1 MKIAQVYPHSVI
13 SVPHVGIFD
22 ALAIVNYEIGRRLA
36 QTHAVVTYPKC
47 GPGQRELERH
57 EGVTYR
63 RMSER
68 FDSIVNLLR
77 IFDKGVLKPGRPF
90 RLSPFYYA
98 HYARRVALDIR
109 ARQCQLIHIHSVTN
123 FIPVMRAFN
132 PKAHVALHMHDHSLS
147 DFDPAIVGPRLEQ
160 ASLILG
166 CSDFVV
172 DAVRKRFPVVAARC
186 HTLYNG
192 VDRRF
197 LEINAD
203 PARSQ
208 SVLFVGRLC
217 PEKGVQVL
225 LEAMRRL
232 PPSQAIPEVNL
243 VGPLDV
249 APKEFVDPFCK
260 DPLFKGL
267 EGFYSRPTAFNE
279 QLHRQ
284 AALLGGRAVLH
295 GRVLNSDIGEH
306 YAKAGIFVFPSLWHE
321 PFGIPVIE
329 AMAAGLPV
337 VATRGGALPEI
348 VVHGETGFLV
358 ERGDADGLS
367 NAISTLLANPA
378 LRARMGAAG
387 RARVREMFTWEHCV
401 YRLNQLYALS
411 TERTGSDQF
420 LLGMSSPLATAGRT
434 TNASSALVTC
444 VKSAMPTSS
453 PAP

>member
-1 MKIAQVYPHSVI
+1 MRIAQVYPHSVI
-13 SVPHVGIFD
+13 SVPHAEIFD

-36 QTHAVVTYPKC
+36 RTHAVVTYPKC
-47 GPGQRELERH
+47 GPGQREIERH

-63 RMSER
+63 RMSEG
-68 FDSIVNLLR
+68 FDAFVNLLK
-77 IFDKGVLKPGRPF
+77 ILDKRLLKPDRPF

-123 FIPVMRAFN
+123 FIPIMHAVNPRA
-132 PKAHVALHMHDHSLS
+132 HLVLHMHDHSLA
-147 DFDPAIVGPRLEQ
+147 DFDPAVVGPRLEHT
-160 ASLILG
+160 SLILG
-166 CSDFVV
+166 CSDFVI

-197 LEINAD
+197 LEVRSD

-208 SVLFVGRLC
+208 SVLFLGRLC
-217 PEKGVQVL
+217 PEKGVHVL

-232 PPSQAIPEVNL
+232 PAGQPRELDL

-249 APKEFVDPFCK
+249 APKEFVDPFCQ

-267 EGFYSRPTAFNE
+267 EGFYSRPATYQE
-279 QLHRQ
+279 QLRRQ
-284 AALLGGRAVLH
+284 AAGLGGRATLH

-306 YAKAGIFVFPSLWHE
+306 YAKAGLFVFPSLWHE

-358 ERGDADGLS
+358 DRGDTEGLR

-387 RARVREMFTWEHCV
+387 RERVRNLFTWEHCV
-401 YRLNQLYALS
+401 LRLNQLYALA
-411 TERTGSDQF
+411 TERTGSDDQVRF
-420 LLGMSSPLATAGRT
+420 GISSPVTTAGRS
-434 TNASSALVTC
+434 TNAPSALVTC
-444 VKSAMPTSS
+444 GKSPIPTRS
-453 PAP
+453 PAS

>member
-13 SVPHVGIFD
+13 SVPHAEIFD

-47 GPGQRELERH
+47 GKGQRELERH

-77 IFDKGVLKPGRPF
+77 VLDKGVLKPERPF

-123 FIPVMRAFN
+123 FIPVMRAVN
-132 PKAHVALHMHDHSLS
+132 PKAHVVLHMHDHSLS
-147 DFDPAIVGPRLEQ
+147 DFDPAVVGPRLEQ
-160 ASLILG
+160 ASLIVG
-166 CSDFVV
+166 CSDFVI
-172 DAVRKRFPVVAARC
+172 DSVRKRFPTVASRC

-197 LEINAD
+197 LDIHSD
-203 PARSQ
+203 PARSS

-217 PEKGVQVL
+217 PEKGVHVL
-225 LEAMRRL
+225 LDAVSKL
-232 PPSQAIPEVNL
+232 PANQPLPEVNL

-249 APKEFVDPFCK
+249 APKEFVDPLSQ

-267 EGFYSRPTAFNE
+267 ESYYSRPTTFQE
-279 QLHRQ
+279 QLQRQ
-284 AALLGGRAVLH
+284 AAGLGDRAILH

-358 ERGDADGLS
+358 ERGDVEGLS
-367 NAISTLLANPA
+367 KAISTLVVNPA

-420 LLGMSSPLATAGRT
+420 LLGMSNPRTTAGRA

-444 VKSAMPTSS
+444 ANSAMPTSS

>member
-1 MKIAQVYPHSVI
+1 V
-13 SVPHVGIFD
+13 
-22 ALAIVNYEIGRRLA
+22 
-36 QTHAVVTYPKC
+36 
-47 GPGQRELERH
+47 
-57 EGVTYR
+57 
-63 RMSER
+63 
-68 FDSIVNLLR
+68 
-77 IFDKGVLKPGRPF
+77 
-90 RLSPFYYA
+90 
-98 HYARRVALDIR
+98 
-109 ARQCQLIHIHSVTN
+109 
-123 FIPVMRAFN
+123 
-132 PKAHVALHMHDHSLS
+132 
-147 DFDPAIVGPRLEQ
+147 VGPRLEQ
-160 ASLILG
+160 AALILG

-172 DAVRKRFPVVAARC
+172 DAVRRRFPAVAARC

-197 LEINAD
+197 LEIRSD
-203 PARSQ
+203 PAHSQ

-217 PEKGVQVL
+217 PEKGVHVL
-225 LEAMRRL
+225 MEAMGKL
-232 PPSQAIPEVNL
+232 PASQRMPELNL

-249 APKEFVDPFCK
+249 APKEFVDPFRK

-267 EGFYSRPTAFNE
+267 DEFYSRPATFHE
-279 QLHRQ
+279 RLKQQ
-284 AALLGGRAVLH
+284 AQELGDRAILH

-358 ERGDADGLS
+358 DRGDVAGLS
-367 NAISTLLANPA
+367 RAISTLLANPA

-401 YRLNQLYALS
+401 YRLNQLYALA
-411 TERTGSDQF
+411 TERRDSDQF
-420 LLGMSSPLATAGRT
+420 RLGMSSPRTTAGRS
-434 TNASSALVTC
+434 TNAPSALVTC
-444 VKSAMPTSS
+444 GKSPIPTRS

>member
-1 MKIAQVYPHSVI
+1 
-13 SVPHVGIFD
+13 
-22 ALAIVNYEIGRRLA
+22 
-36 QTHAVVTYPKC
+36 
-47 GPGQRELERH
+47 
-57 EGVTYR
+57 
-63 RMSER
+63 
-68 FDSIVNLLR
+68 
-77 IFDKGVLKPGRPF
+77 
-90 RLSPFYYA
+90 
-98 HYARRVALDIR
+98 
-109 ARQCQLIHIHSVTN
+109 VTN
-123 FIPVMRAFN
+123 FIPVMRAVN
-132 PKAHVALHMHDHSLS
+132 PKAHVVLHMHDHSLS
-147 DFDPAIVGPRLEQ
+147 DFDPAVVGPRLEQ
-160 ASLILG
+160 ASLIVG
-166 CSDFVV
+166 CSDFVI
-172 DAVRKRFPVVAARC
+172 DSVRKRFPTVASRC

-197 LEINAD
+197 LDIHSD
-203 PARSQ
+203 PARSS

-217 PEKGVQVL
+217 PEKGVHVL
-225 LEAMRRL
+225 LDAVSKL
-232 PPSQAIPEVNL
+232 PANQPLPEVNL

-249 APKEFVDPFCK
+249 APKEFVDPLSQ

-267 EGFYSRPTAFNE
+267 ESYYSRPTTFQE
-279 QLHRQ
+279 QLQRQ
-284 AALLGGRAVLH
+284 AAGLGDRAILH

-358 ERGDADGLS
+358 ERGDVEGLS
-367 NAISTLLANPA
+367 KAISTLVVNPA

-420 LLGMSSPLATAGRT
+420 LLGMSNPRTTAGRA

-444 VKSAMPTSS
+444 ANSAMPTSS

>member
-13 SVPHVGIFD
+13 SIPQVEIYD

-36 QTHAVVTYPKC
+36 RTHEVVTYPKWVR
-47 GPGQRELERH
+47 GQREVEVH

-63 RMSER
+63 RMPEGI
-68 FDSIVNLLR
+68 DEAVNLL
-77 IFDKGVLKPGRPF
+77 KVLDNRWLQPDRPF
-90 RLSPFYYA
+90 RLSSLYYA
-98 HYARRVALDIR
+98 HYGRRVARDIR
-109 ARQCQLIHIHSVTN
+109 ERQCELVHIHSVTN
-123 FIPVMRAFN
+123 FIPAIRRLNRNARLV
-132 PKAHVALHMHDHSLS
+132 LHMHDHSLA
-147 DFDPAIVGPRLEQ
+147 DFDSAVVGARLDQ
-160 ASLILG
+160 ATLVVG

-172 DAVRKRFPVVAARC
+172 NAIRNRFPAAAARC

-192 VDRRF
+192 VDPRF
-197 LEINAD
+197 LEIRAD

-217 PEKGVQVL
+217 PEKGVHVL
-225 LEAMRRL
+225 LEAMRKL
-232 PPSQAIPEVNL
+232 LGSHAHTLNL

-249 APKEFVDPFCK
+249 APKEFVDPFRT

-267 EGFYSRPTAFNE
+267 EGYYSRPAAYRE
-279 QLHRQ
+279 LLQRQ
-284 AALLGGRAVLH
+284 VDSSGGRAILH
-295 GRVLNSDIGEH
+295 GRILNKDIGDQ
-306 YAKAGIFVFPSLWHE
+306 YARAGIFVFPSLWHE

-367 NAISTLLANPA
+367 AAIGTLLGNPA

-387 RARVREMFTWEHCV
+387 RERVRNLFTWDHSV
-401 YRLNQLYALS
+401 ARLNELYSL
-411 TERTGSDQF
+411 TERVGCHQPTASPSF
-420 LLGMSSPLATAGRT
+420 L
-434 TNASSALVTC
+434 
-444 VKSAMPTSS
+444 KSE
-453 PAP
+453 PAR